1 MKTNAGRIVKS
12 IIAVILNC
20 FVFLVG
26 FYIILTVIYLPA
38 YSNEYFFLKS
48 PSIWVSREL
57 TLNQDVTI
65 DNSGHSDSSITLAKG
80 TVITSTDIRTN
91 GALYSGDKDEV
102 HYHQYISLEC
112 FVEGEDIKE
121 ELKQID
127 ASNKIR
133 RREIMMP
140 VNIKIAI
147 IGALYL
153 AAAAFITV
161 VFLKKEKYVAC
172 VLSNLV
178 LLLFVVLLLS
188 IASNISILLNIT

>member
-1 MKTNAGRIVKS
+1 MKTDVARIVKS

-38 YSNEYFFLKS
+38 YSSEYYFLKF

-80 TVITSTDIRTN
+80 TVITSDDIRAN
-91 GALYSGDKDEV
+91 GALYRGDNDEV
-102 HYHQYISLEC
+102 HYHQWISLDC

-161 VFLKKEKYVAC
+161 IFLKKEKYMAC
-172 VLSNLV
+172 VLCNIVLV
-178 LLLFVVLLLS
+178 LFVVLLLS
-188 IASNISILLNIT
+188 VVSNISMFIK

>member
-1 MKTNAGRIVKS
+1 MKTNVARIVKS

-26 FYIILTVIYLPA
+26 FHIILTVIYLPA
-38 YSNEYFFLKS
+38 YSSEYFLKF
-48 PSIWVSREL
+48 PRIWVSREL